1 MVDFF
6 KNTFNPSGAGTMFGT
21 PQNQTNTFYDFMAKE
36 YGLTENGELDLSL
49 DLRNKEDA
57 PKLVEAVLK
66 YNNQEPN
73 ENAITQMMSN
83 PGFIMGL
90 SLMNQAAGGK
100 GVGEA
105 LLPAAQTT
113 QGFIANQELTK
124 QNKKLMRMKDSG
136 QVIAINRDIAE
147 LQQTRAST
155 DKTVAQIDGIFADIR
170 NINARTKGQQIS
182 NQDNEKRIELQNQ
195 AVDYLQ
201 NSGLYRP
208 DEISAFKQ
216 TGVVPVL
223 RGDNVPVSTE
233 QRALTNQII
242 DTFNLYDD
250 NNVLAAVV
258 DAIPGFDGT
267 AEDIRNKDSLFK
279 EAIVR
284 QATELAQRKAIASG
298 NPNNIV
304 ITKDVVQEAQA
315 LVLQDKDLVKNI
327 YGAAEVKT
335 GEAAN
340 PSLMSAIPNFFDWVI
355 SGVKGTE
362 AKALGG
368 AVQAGQPY
376 LVGEEGPEV
385 MVPNQSGNIISNP
398 ATKGGYTWEN
408 AIIDNSP
415 ELKKIAQSSGVAEA
429 KKALKKFRPDL
440 YV

>member
-1 MVDFF
+1 M
-6 KNTFNPSGAGTMFGT
+6 
-21 PQNQTNTFYDFMAKE
+21 
-36 YGLTENGELDLSL
+36 
-49 DLRNKEDA
+49 
-57 PKLVEAVLK
+57 
-66 YNNQEPN
+66 
-73 ENAITQMMSN
+73 
-83 PGFIMGL
+83 
-90 SLMNQAAGGK
+90 
-100 GVGEA
+100 
-105 LLPAAQTT
+105 
-113 QGFIANQELTK
+113 
-124 QNKKLMRMKDSG
+124 
-136 QVIAINRDIAE
+136 
-147 LQQTRAST
+147 
-155 DKTVAQIDGIFADIR
+155 
-170 NINARTKGQQIS
+170 
-182 NQDNEKRIELQNQ
+182 
-195 AVDYLQ
+195 
-201 NSGLYRP
+201 YRP

-233 QRALTNQII
+233 QRAETIKII

-298 NPNNIV
+298 NPNNVV

-315 LVLQDKDLVKNI
+315 LVLQDKDLVENI

-362 AKALGG
+362 AKAKGG

-385 MVPNQSGNIISNP
+385 MVPNQSGNIVSNP

>member
-1 MVDFF
+1 MVNFF
-6 KNTFNPSGAGTMFGT
+6 TDMQSRFNTAMA
-21 PQNQTNTFYDFMAKE
+21 PQNQTNNFYDFMAKE
-36 YGLTENGELDLSL
+36 YGLTEDGELNLSL
-49 DLRNKEDA
+49 DLGNKEDA
-57 PKLVEAVLK
+57 PKLIEAIFK
-66 YNNQEPN
+66 YNNQEPTQG
-73 ENAITQMMSN
+73 AITQMMNN

-113 QGFIANQELTK
+113 QGFMANQELTK
-124 QNKKLMRMKDSG
+124 QNKKLMRMKETG
-136 QVIAINRDIAE
+136 QVMAISKDVSQLATEAKGREVSDAN
-147 LQQTRAST
+147 
-155 DKTVAQIDGIFADIR
+155 IDSIFASIR
-170 NINARTKGQQIS
+170 NIDAKTKGQKIS

-233 QRALTNQII
+233 QRAETIKII

-385 MVPNQSGNIISNP
+385 MVPNQSGNIVSNP

-415 ELKKIAQSSGVAEA
+415 ELKRIAQSSGVAEA